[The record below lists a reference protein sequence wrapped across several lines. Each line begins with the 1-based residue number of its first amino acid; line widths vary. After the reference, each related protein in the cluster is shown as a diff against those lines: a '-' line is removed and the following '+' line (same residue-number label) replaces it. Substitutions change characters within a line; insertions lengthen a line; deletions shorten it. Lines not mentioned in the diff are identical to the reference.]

1 VEMINSNKLV
11 GSKLWSNFR
20 VQRLI
25 IMGSLFLI
33 RTVENQIEQYN
44 LVVNR
49 TDEIKIQFSDIFY
62 KFGSFSISSIY

>member
-1 VEMINSNKLV
+1 
-11 GSKLWSNFR
+11 
-20 VQRLI
+20 
-25 IMGSLFLI
+25 MGSLFLI

-49 TDEIKIQFSDIFY
+49 TDEIKIQFSDSFY